1 MALYRYM
8 APPTGIDLKPK
19 IIYMSEQDIL
29 YDFWDHW
36 KYKMEEK
43 YGKDHIDITPDNC
56 IKDWVILH
64 YASEV
69 KE

>member
-1 MALYRYM
+1 MKLYQYM
-8 APPTGIDLKPK
+8 APPTATDMKPGV
-19 IIYMSEQDIL
+19 IYMSEQDIL
-29 YDFWDHW
+29 YDFWDFW

-43 YGKDHIDITPDNC
+43 YGKDHADITPENC
-56 IKDWVILH
+56 INDWVIMH